1 MSWFYRH
8 ILIYWSLDKETA
20 EYGDDDDE
28 EIVPGLDYDYGD
40 EENIE
45 AGHYIDDEYDE
56 EDEEV

>member
-8 ILIYWSLDKETA
+8 ILTYWSLDEETA

-56 EDEEV
+56 EDV

>member
-8 ILIYWSLDKETA
+8 ILIYWSLDKEAA
-20 EYGDDDDE
+20 EYGDDDE

-45 AGHYIDDEYDE
+45 AGHYIDDEYDD

>member
-8 ILIYWSLDKETA
+8 ILIYWSLDKEAA
-20 EYGDDDDE
+20 EYGDDDDDE

-56 EDEEV
+56 EDV